1 MNILRSVDR
10 CSSEVIQPV
19 GPDGSSKELKKEASG
34 DEAENVGRALR
45 CHTKLGFGAKL
56 EAGEGG
62 TENASSF
69 LRWSPGEGTFL
80 PNYLGLL
87 SNLLSTP
94 KVVK

>member
-1 MNILRSVDR
+1 MNILRNMDR

-19 GPDGSSKELKKEASG
+19 VPDSSSKELKKKASG
-34 DEAENVGRALR
+34 DEAENVGRGLR

-56 EAGEGG
+56 GDGEGG

-69 LRWSPGEGTFL
+69 LLWSPGEGTFL

-87 SNLLSTP
+87 SNLLSAP